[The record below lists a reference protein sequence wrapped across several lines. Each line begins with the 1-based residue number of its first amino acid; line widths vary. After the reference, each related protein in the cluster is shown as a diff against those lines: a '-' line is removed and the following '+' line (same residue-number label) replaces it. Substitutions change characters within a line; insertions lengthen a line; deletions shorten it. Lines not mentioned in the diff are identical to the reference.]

1 MTSSFSMH
9 RLWLLMRSDFLAERR
24 AFTWA
29 IGTAVFCVLL
39 LSLQQ
44 IRWGYVDYS
53 MHQELYGY
61 TLFIW
66 GIFATSRSFRAL
78 HDPTRIEAYLLL
90 PASSLEKFFA
100 RLLPVTVGIGI
111 FLPIFLLALSTII
124 ESVST
129 IFFGIR
135 RPLFNPF
142 DLEIWKLYGYY
153 IIIQAPFFLGA
164 IWFRRLNFLISSF
177 VIILFHIVLATAIL
191 ITARITIGT
200 NDWQHLYGQNLQQG
214 SDTGAFSHFDFFHF
228 GFAHDLFHQLLDT
241 NWSFLAAVFWI
252 VIALLPPV
260 LWWIAWLRLK
270 EVQVTHGV
278 Q

>member
-1 MTSSFSMH
+1 MTSSFSMY
-9 RLWLLMRSDFLAERR
+9 RLWSLMRSDFLSERR
-24 AFTWA
+24 ALTWA
-29 IGTAVFCVLL
+29 AGTVICCVLL

-44 IRWGYVDYS
+44 IYWGYVGYS

-61 TLFIW
+61 ALFIW

-78 HDPTRIEAYLLL
+78 HDPTRNVAYLLL
-90 PASSLEKFFA
+90 PASSLEKLLA

-111 FLPIFLLALSTII
+111 FLPIFLLALSAAI
-124 ESVST
+124 ESISAI
-129 IFFGIR
+129 IFGTR

-164 IWFRRLNFLISSF
+164 IWFRRLNFLITSF
-177 VIILFHIVLATAIL
+177 AIILFLIILATVIL
-191 ITARITIGT
+191 ITARITIGAT
-200 NDWQHLYGQNLQQG
+200 EWQYL
-214 SDTGAFSHFDFFHF
+214 
-228 GFAHDLFHQLLDT
+228 HDLSHQLLVT
-241 NWSFLAAVFWI
+241 NWSFLATVLWI
-252 VIALLPPV
+252 GIALLPPV

-270 EVQVTHGV
+270 EVQVDHGV